1 MVFLDLRNLISI
13 QKLQNTF
20 VGYRPSERGESPSYS
35 SLNHSYETLNMSD
48 AGDSAYAVAQSLDKN
63 TKENV
68 PRIPHRP
75 APPVPVPK
83 YKMTAGMFEIIT
95 IRWFRIFFN
104 I

>member
-1 MVFLDLRNLISI
+1 MSPPPSENPPKIQTLPYRCVSVGSSSIKSRSVFYAS
-13 QKLQNTF
+13 
-20 VGYRPSERGESPSYS
+20 VPSERGESPSYS

-48 AGDSAYAVAQSLDKN
+48 AGDSAYAVAQSSDKN

-83 YKMTAGMFEIIT
+83 YKM
-95 IRWFRIFFN
+95 
-104 I
+104 

>member
-1 MVFLDLRNLISI
+1 MVLVFLDLRNLISI

-48 AGDSAYAVAQSLDKN
+48 AGDSSYVVVQSSDKN

-83 YKMTAGMFEIIT
+83 YKMTAGMFKIIT
-95 IRWFRIFFN
+95 I
-104 I
+104 